1 MNSLKSNR
9 VASGAWLLAAW
20 LVVVCGCSSSEHL
33 SEVKGL
39 ITLDGR
45 PLPDAMVVFSPTGK
59 GTTSYGRTDS
69 DGNYRMLFRDNEYG
83 AWLGENIVRITTFDL
98 GGKKEQV
105 PVVYNTKSTLK
116 VQVADGENVHNFE
129 LKSEAGKIIQGPT
142 D

>member
-1 MNSLKSNR
+1 MRFQTSIR
-9 VASGAWLLAAW
+9 GAGGCLLAAW
-20 LVVVCGCSSSEHL
+20 LAIASGCSSNENL
-33 SEVKGL
+33 SEVRGV

-45 PLPDAMVVFSPTGK
+45 PLPDAMVVFSPTGT

-98 GGKKEQV
+98 GGKKELV
-105 PVVYNTKSTLK
+105 PVVYNAKSTLTA
-116 VQVADGENVHNFE
+116 QVASGENVHNFE
-129 LKSEAGKIIQGPT
+129 LKSDAGKIIQGPA